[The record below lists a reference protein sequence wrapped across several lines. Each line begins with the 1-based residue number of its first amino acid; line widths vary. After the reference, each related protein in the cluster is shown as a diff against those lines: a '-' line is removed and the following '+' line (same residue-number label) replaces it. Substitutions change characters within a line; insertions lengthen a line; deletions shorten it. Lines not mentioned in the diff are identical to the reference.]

1 MTVLY
6 HNPRCSKSR
15 AAVALCEASNLDVE
29 IHLYL
34 INPLSKQD
42 LHDVLSRL
50 DGPISAAIRRKD
62 AKFKEADST
71 SLYIE
76 SLDSVVE
83 FLSTHG
89 HLMERPLLDT
99 GVISIIG
106 RPLEHLE
113 PHL

>member
-15 AAVALCEASNLDVE
+15 AAVALCEASDLDVE

-34 INPLSKQD
+34 KDLLSKEVLQ
-42 LHDVLSRL
+42 DVLSRL
-50 DGPISAAIRRKD
+50 DGPISTVIRTND
-62 AKFKEADST
+62 AKFKEVDAT
-71 SLYIE
+71 SLDLN
-76 SLDSVVE
+76 SLDSVVGL
-83 FLSTHG
+83 LSKHG

-99 GVISIIG
+99 GVISVLG

-113 PHL
+113 AHL

>member
-15 AAVALCEASNLDVE
+15 TAVALCEASDLDVE

-34 INPLSKQD
+34 TDPLSKEVLQ
-42 LHDVLSRL
+42 DVLSRL
-50 DGPISAAIRRKD
+50 DGPFSAAIRSKD
-62 AKFKEADST
+62 AKFKEVDS
-71 SLYIE
+71 SNLDLE

-83 FLSTHG
+83 FLSMHG

-99 GVISIIG
+99 GAISVIG
-106 RPLEHLE
+106 RPMEHLE
-113 PHL
+113 AHL

>member
-1 MTVLY
+1 MPVLY

-34 INPLSKQD
+34 VNPLSKRV

-50 DGPISAAIRRKD
+50 DGPVSAAIRRKD
-62 AKFKEADST
+62 PKFKEVDSSELDT
-71 SLYIE
+71 E
-76 SLDSVVE
+76 SLNPVVE
-83 FLSTHG
+83 FLSNYG

-113 PHL
+113 AHL

>member
-15 AAVALCEASNLDVE
+15 AAVALCEASDLDVE

-34 INPLSKQD
+34 TDPLSKEV
-42 LHDVLSRL
+42 LHEVLSRL
-50 DGPISAAIRRKD
+50 DGPISAAIRSKD
-62 AKFKEADST
+62 AKFKQVDSS
-71 SLYIE
+71 SLDHD
-76 SLDSVVE
+76 SLDSVVD

-99 GVISIIG
+99 GVISVLG
-106 RPLEHLE
+106 RPMEHLE
-113 PHL
+113 AHL

>member
-15 AAVALCEASNLDVE
+15 TAAALCEASDIDVD

-34 INPLSKQD
+34 ANPLSKEV

-50 DGPISAAIRRKD
+50 DGPISAAIRSKD
-62 AKFKEADST
+62 LKFKEVDSS
-71 SLYIE
+71 SLDTE

-83 FLSTHG
+83 FLSIHG

-99 GVISIIG
+99 GFVSVIG

-113 PHL
+113 AHL

>member
-34 INPLSKQD
+34 VNPLTKQV

-62 AKFKEADST
+62 VKFKEADSSELDT
-71 SLYIE
+71 E

-83 FLSTHG
+83 FLSNHG
-89 HLMERPLLDT
+89 HLIERPLLDT

-113 PHL
+113 AHL

>member
-15 AAVALCEASNLDVE
+15 AAVALCEASNLDIE

-34 INPLSKQD
+34 VNTLSKQV

-62 AKFKEADST
+62 AKFKEVNSSGLD
-71 SLYIE
+71 IE

-83 FLSTHG
+83 FLSNHG

-99 GVISIIG
+99 GVISVIG
-106 RPLEHLE
+106 RPLENLEAHL
-113 PHL
+113 

>member
-15 AAVALCEASNLDVE
+15 TAAALCEASDIDVD

-34 INPLSKQD
+34 VNPLSKEV

-76 SLDSVVE
+76 SLDSVVD

-89 HLMERPLLDT
+89 HLTERPLLDT